1 MDFVVETISTDSF
14 YYNLLLGIPK
24 ILEHHR
30 KFGIRKRHLT
40 RYLPV
45 AHSEICAWEQK
56 HGILLPEDL
65 RNFYTSSDG
74 FFYQWH
80 CTYEM
85 NRVSVTGKIE
95 IYPLNKLCQIVGYKT
110 KVDPGVQLDGV
121 RYKLKLG
128 NNMYLNSRFIPTI
141 WLCTADMKF
150 YYLADNFTMYFRM
163 AVAHLGFPYWQL
175 LYTPNGVPE
184 WTKVLMRL
192 LYPKMLSSNKKIK
205 TIEMLKKQRAKK
217 LQENYPD
224 IPVNKLDANVL
235 PGYPC

>member
-1 MDFVVETISTDSF
+1 MFLV
-14 YYNLLLGIPK
+14 
-24 ILEHHR
+24 
-30 KFGIRKRHLT
+30 
-40 RYLPV
+40 
-45 AHSEICAWEQK
+45 
-56 HGILLPEDL
+56 
-65 RNFYTSSDG
+65 
-74 FFYQWH
+74 
-80 CTYEM
+80 

-128 NNMYLNSRFIPTI
+128 NNSKVFEICKLEDDCKVCVVYLNSRFIPTI

-184 WTKVLMRL
+184 WTKV
-192 LYPKMLSSNKKIK
+192 SF
-205 TIEMLKKQRAKK
+205 
-217 LQENYPD
+217 
-224 IPVNKLDANVL
+224 
-235 PGYPC
+235 